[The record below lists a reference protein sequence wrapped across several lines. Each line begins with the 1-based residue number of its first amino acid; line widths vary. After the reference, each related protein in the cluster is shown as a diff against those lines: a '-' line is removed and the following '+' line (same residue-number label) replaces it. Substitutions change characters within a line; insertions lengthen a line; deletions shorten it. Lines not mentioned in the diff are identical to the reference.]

1 MRVTI
6 RTKSEY
12 EAAIKRRDLLQTAW
26 EKIIGGAQSY
36 SIGGQQLTRASL
48 ARIESELDAF
58 NSAIE
63 NYEAYGNGK
72 RHPARRIIPLG

>member
-1 MRVTI
+1 MKVII

-12 EAAIKRRDLLQTAW
+12 DAAVTRRDLLEKAW

-48 ARIESELDAF
+48 KQIESELDAY
-58 NSAIE
+58 NEAIA
-63 NYEAYGNGK
+63 NYDDYGSGK
-72 RHPARRIIPLG
+72 RHTARRIIPLG

>member
-6 RTKSEY
+6 RTRYEY
-12 EAAIKRRDLLQTAW
+12 EKAVERRDLLQKAW
-26 EKIIGGAQSY
+26 EKIISGAQSY
-36 SIGGQQLTRASL
+36 SIEGQQLTRASL

-58 NSAIE
+58 NDAIE
-63 NYEAYGNGK
+63 NYEQYGNGK

>member
-1 MRVTI
+1 MKVII

-12 EAAIKRRDLLQTAW
+12 DAAVTRRDLLEKAW

-48 ARIESELDAF
+48 KQIESELDAY
-58 NSAIE
+58 NEAIS
-63 NYEAYGNGK
+63 NYDDFGSGK
-72 RHPARRIIPLG
+72 RHTARRIIPLG

>member
-1 MRVTI
+1 MKVII
-6 RTKSEY
+6 RSKSEY
-12 EAAIKRRDLLQTAW
+12 EAAVKNRELLQKAW

-48 ARIESELDAF
+48 ARIEEELDAY
-58 NSAIE
+58 NDAIA
-63 NYEAYGNGK
+63 NYEDYGSGK